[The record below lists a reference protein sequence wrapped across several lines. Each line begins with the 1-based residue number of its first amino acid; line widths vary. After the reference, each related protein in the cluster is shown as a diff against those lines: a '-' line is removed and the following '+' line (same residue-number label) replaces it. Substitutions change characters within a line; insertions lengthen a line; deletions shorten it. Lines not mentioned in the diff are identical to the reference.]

1 MSDGILNKV
10 KKVRDNN
17 PILDFAAGFIPF
29 VGEAQDAH
37 DFYHAAKKG
46 DFGGMA
52 LASLGFVIPG
62 VTGGH
67 IGKGIKLA
75 SKVADKVSDSRRF
88 AKASEA
94 PIYTRET
101 APKTLKLSDKDITEM
116 HLNDGAGSEQL
127 FDRELI
133 SSLNKRFA
141 DADHGTAVRIGNSLQ
156 EADLGLSGKSAPLFY
171 SITNR
176 WARQGK
182 GGYFIPEG
190 ESATV
195 KLNKVAQ
202 MVETP
207 DGKVMPKFDQKFVD
221 DLNKKIQ
228 QINELGYNFPN
239 AELQRLPNKF
249 KPGHPLYEHY
259 EKHPVMGEVVVPNIG
274 FLKYKYGGNI
284 KR

>member
-1 MSDGILNKV
+1 MGDKIKEF
-10 KKVRDNN
+10 RDKN
-17 PILDFAAGFIPF
+17 PLLDFISGFIPG

-37 DFYHAAKKG
+37 DFYHAAKKR
-46 DFGGMA
+46 DLGGMA
-52 LASLGFVIPG
+52 LASLGFLIPG
-62 VTGGH
+62 VTGGQ

-75 SKVADKVSDSRRF
+75 NKVADKVSDSRRF

-133 SSLNKRFA
+133 SSLNRRFA

-156 EADLGLSGKSAPLFY
+156 EANYGLSGKSAPLLY
-171 SITNR
+171 TITNR

-190 ESATV
+190 EPTMV

-202 MVETP
+202 NSPTP

-221 DLNKKIQ
+221 DLNKRIQ

-239 AELQRLPNKF
+239 AELQRLPNRF
-249 KPGHPLYEHY
+249 KPGHPLYEYY
-259 EKHPVMGEVVVPNIG
+259 ESHPVMGEVIVPNIG

>member
-1 MSDGILNKV
+1 MGDKIKEF
-10 KKVRDNN
+10 RDKN
-17 PILDFAAGFIPF
+17 PLLDFISGFIPG

-52 LASLGFVIPG
+52 LASIGFVIPG
-62 VTGGH
+62 VTGGQ

-75 SKVADKVSDSRRF
+75 NKVADKVSDSRRF

-156 EADLGLSGKSAPLFY
+156 EADYGLSGKSAPLLY
-171 SITNR
+171 TITNR

-190 ESATV
+190 EPAMV

-202 MVETP
+202 NTPTP
-207 DGKVMPKFDQKFVD
+207 DGNVMPKFDQKFVD
-221 DLNKKIQ
+221 DLNKRIQ

-249 KPGHPLYEHY
+249 KPEHPLYEYY
-259 EKHPVMGEVVVPNIG
+259 ENHPVMGEVVVPNIG

-284 KR
+284 K

>member
-1 MSDGILNKV
+1 MSDKIKEF
-10 KKVRDNN
+10 RDKN
-17 PILDFAAGFIPF
+17 PILDFAAGFVPF

-62 VTGGH
+62 ITGGQ

-75 SKVADKVSDSRRF
+75 NKVSDSRRF
-88 AKASEA
+88 AKASDA
-94 PIYTRET
+94 PVYTRET
-101 APKTLKLSDKDITEM
+101 APRTLKLSNKDITEM
-116 HLNDGAGSEQL
+116 HLNDGVGSEQL
-127 FDRELI
+127 FSKELVN
-133 SSLNKRFA
+133 SLNKRFA

-156 EADLGLSGKSAPLFY
+156 EADYGLSGKSAPLLY
-171 SITNR
+171 TITNR

-190 ESATV
+190 EPTMV
-195 KLNKVAQ
+195 KLNRVAQ
-202 MVETP
+202 NTPTP
-207 DGKVMPKFDQKFVD
+207 DGKTMTKFDQKFVD
-221 DLNKKIQ
+221 DLNKRIQ

-239 AELQRLPNKF
+239 AKLQRLPNKF
-249 KPGHPLYEHY
+249 KPGHPLYEYY
-259 EKHPVMGEVVVPNIG
+259 EKRPVMGEVIVPNIG

-284 KR
+284 RR